1 MKKAVCLLFLLVLSS
16 SAARAGVQPNGPVLH
31 ASTCTTCKMWS
42 PSVAGSASGTF
53 SVAWEGTSTADSRGI
68 FARFYTKNGAPRG
81 KEVLVNKE
89 KEPAQYDAAVAVD
102 AQGNYIVTWSQIG
115 SDRNSD
121 VFVQRFSSLG
131 APLGAAVRV
140 NVDDP
145 AAPPDDALPVIAST
159 PGSGFVV
166 AWTRIAQPGATP
178 EEPRPEIMVRRF
190 DKNAAPLGAPVQL
203 NTGKAR
209 GQRPDVCISKA
220 GQAVV
225 AWATVDDY
233 YPFQPSKYGVS
244 LRRVKAT
251 GAPDGAEVVVSRPT
265 ADVVDVAAS
274 CASDGS
280 HVIVWRSNLAPSTDG
295 SDLLGLRF
303 TAKGRR
309 SGNVFRVNTGTVG
322 EQYMPAVSHDAA
334 GNFVV
339 VWVSRNGS
347 DQNIIGRRFRANG
360 TADGADFVVYEQV
373 ELSLPPTEPDVSHV
387 GAAGG
392 FVAAWQIG
400 SEDVGVR
407 RFKITAGA
415 RR

>member
-1 MKKAVCLLFLLVLSS
+1 MKKALCLLSLLVLSS
-16 SAARAGVQPNGPVLH
+16 SFAQAGVQPNGPELH
-31 ASTCTTCKMWS
+31 ASTCADDCHMWA
-42 PSVAGSASGTF
+42 PSVAGATAGTF
-53 SVAWEGTSTADSRGI
+53 AVVWEGTSTADPRGI

-81 KEVLVNKE
+81 REVLVNKE
-89 KEPAQYDAAVAVD
+89 KEPAQYDASVAVD
-102 AQGNYIVTWSQIG
+102 AQGNYIVAWSQIG

-121 VFVQRFSSLG
+121 VLVQRFRSTG
-131 APLGAAVRV
+131 APLGAALRV

-145 AAPPDDALPVIAST
+145 AAPPDDALPVVASA
-159 PGSGFVV
+159 PNGFVV
-166 AWTRIAQPGATP
+166 AWTRIAPPTPGT

-190 DKNAAPLGAPVQL
+190 DKNAAPLGAPVRL

-209 GQRPDVCISKA
+209 GQKPDVCMSKA

-225 AWATVDDY
+225 AWSTVDDY
-233 YPFQPSKYGVS
+233 YPFEPSKYGVA

-251 GAPDGAEVVVSRPT
+251 GAPDGAQVVVAPPT

-309 SGNVFRVNTGTVG
+309 TGNVFRINTGTLG
-322 EQYMPAVSHDAA
+322 EQYMPAASHDAA

-339 VWVSRNGS
+339 VWVSRDGS
-347 DQNIIGRRFRANG
+347 DQNIIGRRFRSTG
-360 TADGADFVVYEQV
+360 VADGNDFVVYQQE
-373 ELSLPPTEPDVSHV
+373 ELSLPPTEPDVAHV
-387 GAAGG
+387 GAAGE
-392 FVAAWQIG
+392 FVAVWQLG
-400 SEDVGVR
+400 SEGVSGR
-407 RFKITAGA
+407 RFKITNS